1 MARRK
6 DNILVIDP
14 DPTARNILAEGV
26 LEASGQYTAIEA
38 ADGAEGMSMVV
49 SHGPDLIIME
59 LEMPG
64 LSGKD
69 LMVALNSQGIDT
81 PVIVL
86 AQEGKEALAVEAFRL
101 GAKDYL
107 TKPVREA
114 EVISAVERALNEVRL
129 RNERDELT
137 YSLHTANEVLEHRLA
152 EETTLFAIGK
162 SVTSKTN
169 LEQLFDLIIDAA
181 LYLTH
186 AEMGGIILRDD
197 SSGALILRAGK
208 NLPAHL
214 NQLMGNPIGDDLA
227 ALVMTSGEPL
237 LASGDGLKRFN
248 PPHDAHSVIYV
259 PLIVAEQA
267 LGILWVG
274 NQQSEAEFVDRQ
286 RELLSALADY
296 AAIAVVNAKLF
307 QVMQQRALRLEQAN
321 ERLASQKQDSTA
333 AVIEFSETLRAP
345 LEEIRHDLYLLRTS
359 EQPLNPQNEASL
371 DVLDRKLGELL
382 GFLVEIAPPDLP
394 SSEES

>member
-1 MARRK
+1 VARRK

-26 LEASGQYTAIEA
+26 LEASGQYTAMEA
-38 ADGAEGMSMVV
+38 ADGDEGMSVVV

-81 PVIVL
+81 PVIVVT
-86 AQEGKEALAVEAFRL
+86 QEGKEALAVEAFRL

-107 TKPVREA
+107 TKPLREA

-129 RNERDELT
+129 RYERDELT
-137 YSLHTANEVLEHRLA
+137 NSLHTANEALEQRLA

-186 AEMGGIILRDD
+186 AEMGGMVLRDD
-197 SSGALILRAGK
+197 ASGAMVLRAGK

-214 NQLMGNPIGDDLA
+214 NQLIGGPIGDDLA

-237 LASGDGLKRFN
+237 LASGDGLRRFN

-267 LGILWVG
+267 VGILWVG
-274 NQQSEAEFVDRQ
+274 NKQSWAEFVDRQ
-286 RELLSALADY
+286 KELLSALADY

-307 QVMQQRALRLEQAN
+307 QVMQQRARRLEQVN
-321 ERLASQKQDSTA
+321 EQLVSQQQGSTA
-333 AVIEFSETLRAP
+333 TVLEYTETLRAP
-345 LEEIRHDLYLLRTS
+345 VEEIRHDLYLLRTS

-382 GFLVEIAPPDLP
+382 GFLAEIARPDLP
-394 SSEES
+394 GSEES